1 MPPAEP
7 GSEPERARDAES
19 EAEPDAE
26 GPGDQ
31 SRPALVAVGHGTRSP
46 AGRRALATLRLEVAT
61 LRPAL
66 EVLTASVDV
75 QRPSL
80 ADAVAALQDR
90 RRTAVVV
97 PMLLSAG
104 YHVYVDVAEAVASAP
119 DLLAA
124 AAALGPDPV
133 LVELVDARLTLAGAF
148 AQDAVVLA
156 AAGSSDPRA
165 IADLGHTA
173 RALALRRG
181 TEVTLGYAASG
192 RPTVAEAVALAR
204 DGGARRVAVAT
215 YLLAPG
221 VFADRLSDAGGDVV
235 SQPLAPDP
243 VLAELILARYDAA
256 LAAAPHLVRAGRDQ
270 HPGQVEDRQPHQRG
284 GPATTLRNG

>member
-1 MPPAEP
+1 MEPPAP
-7 GSEPERARDAES
+7 A
-19 EAEPDAE
+19 PDE
-26 GPGDQ
+26 

-46 AGRRALATLRLEVAT
+46 AGRRALAALRLEVAG
-61 LRPAL
+61 LRPEL

-80 ADAVAALQDR
+80 PDAVAALAAR
-90 RRTAVVV
+90 RRCAVVV

-119 DLLAA
+119 DRLVA

-133 LVELVDARLTLAGAF
+133 LVELLDARLTVAGAF
-148 AQDAVVLA
+148 TDDAVVLA

-165 IADLGHTA
+165 LADVEHTA
-173 RALALRRG
+173 RALRGRRG
-181 TEVTLGYAASG
+181 GAVTVGYAASG

-204 DGGARRVAVAT
+204 DEGARRVAVAT

-221 VFADRLSDAGGDVV
+221 VFADRLGDAGADVV
-235 SQPLAPDP
+235 SAPLAPDP
-243 VLAELILARYDAA
+243 LLAELILTRYDAA
-256 LAAAPHLVRAGRDQ
+256 LEAAPQLLPADA
-270 HPGQVEDRQPHQRG
+270 QRG